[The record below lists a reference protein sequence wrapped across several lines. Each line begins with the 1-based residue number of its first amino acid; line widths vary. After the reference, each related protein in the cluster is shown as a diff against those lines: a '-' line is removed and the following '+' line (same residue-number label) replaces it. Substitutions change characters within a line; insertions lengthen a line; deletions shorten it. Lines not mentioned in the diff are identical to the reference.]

1 MITQMGNIKI
11 EIQRRKIKNMNIYI
25 KPPKGDVLVTVPMRI
40 SDEEV
45 FRFLKKKEQW
55 ILKNHEKMKNQK
67 TFQQKEISIEQRKWL
82 ENKIIE
88 YAMKWEPVMGVHC
101 TGFMIRNMK
110 TRWGSCSIHSKKIR
124 INLQLA
130 AKPEECIE
138 YVLVHELCHLLE
150 PSHNERIGRKS
161 STFDCEESAKNEFLS
176 YIF

>member
-101 TGFMIRNMK
+101 TGFMIRNK
-110 TRWGSCSIHSKKIR
+110 
-124 INLQLA
+124 
-130 AKPEECIE
+130 
-138 YVLVHELCHLLE
+138 
-150 PSHNERIGRKS
+150 IGR
-161 STFDCEESAKNEFLS
+161 AHV
-176 YIF
+176 

>member
-1 MITQMGNIKI
+1 MITQMGTIKI

-101 TGFMIRNMK
+101 TGFMIQNMK

-150 PSHNERIGRKS
+150 PSHNERFYYFMDLYLPDWENRK
-161 STFDCEESAKNEFLS
+161 KKLNV
-176 YIF
+176 

>member
-1 MITQMGNIKI
+1 MTTQIGNIKI

-45 FRFLKKKEQW
+45 FRFLKKKERW

-101 TGFMIRNMK
+101 TGFTIRDMK

-124 INLQLA
+124 MNLQLA
-130 AKPEECIE
+130 VKPEECIE
-138 YVLVHELCHLLE
+138 YVL
-150 PSHNERIGRKS
+150 RWKFR
-161 STFDCEESAKNEFLS
+161 
-176 YIF
+176 Y

>member
-110 TRWGSCSIHSKKIR
+110 TIWGSCSIHSKKIR

-150 PSHNERIGRKS
+150 PSHNERFYYFMDLYLPDWENRK
-161 STFDCEESAKNEFLS
+161 KKLNV
-176 YIF
+176 